1 MLAALWIAFAILGST
16 GVSLLSR
23 VVLKDHFSLPFS
35 ASSNL
40 VAAAFFFPFAFFA
53 RTAAPSVSFPW
64 FLLLLACAMWTLAT
78 FSSAS
83 SYRTTDISVRAP
95 LSQSR
100 LLWTLLLGIVI
111 LGETISFYRTLGVL
125 IIFAGV
131 FLLVWHPERKFGSFR
146 NVGVQL
152 TLSYAFLTAIT
163 AVIDKAVLGYFSP
176 EFYGL
181 VAFLVPGLFLLAL
194 NIRRRG
200 ELRRLWAGHAG
211 RLVAIGFMTA
221 ISYYGMLKAYQM
233 FEVSFVYPFFQLS
246 VVLTGLAGIVF
257 LKEREHLWQKIA
269 ATLVVV
275 AGSVVLKLG

>member
-1 MLAALWIAFAILGST
+1 
-16 GVSLLSR
+16 
-23 VVLKDHFSLPFS
+23 
-35 ASSNL
+35 
-40 VAAAFFFPFAFFA
+40 
-53 RTAAPSVSFPW
+53 
-64 FLLLLACAMWTLAT
+64 MWTLAT

-163 AVIDKAVLGYFSP
+163 AVIDKAVLGYFLP

-194 NIRRRG
+194 SIRRRG